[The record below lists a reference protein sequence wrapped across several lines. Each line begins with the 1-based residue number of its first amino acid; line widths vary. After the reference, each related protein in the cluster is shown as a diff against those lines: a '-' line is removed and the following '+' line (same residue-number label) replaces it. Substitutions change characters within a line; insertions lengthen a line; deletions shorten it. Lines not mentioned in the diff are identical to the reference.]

1 MTAGNFLYLLSEPFA
16 CDTPLKLD
24 REKAVI
30 SSRQNMNGDV
40 GPVLE
45 AARFAENSVGF
56 LARLLRA
63 GAQHVMRHVVQ
74 EVRRH
79 IEFRRIAAAHG
90 ANTRPYRPPQ
100 EQGRMMPSE
109 FSSVAARL
117 VTQRR
122 RDEPLA
128 TGNPLPQ
135 SCAHATRTGPHWH
148 VSFPNRWTDSLVDT
162 ISSIFT

>member
-1 MTAGNFLYLLSEPFA
+1 MPRSPLNEQAKFDLVLHRKTASGLGSFIGKEALSQPFRIRQRDEMTAGNFLYFLSEPFA

-79 IEFRRIAAAHG
+79 IEFRRIAAAHRSFFPRCDG
-90 ANTRPYRPPQ
+90 SCCIPPCASRLA
-100 EQGRMMPSE
+100 EASE
-109 FSSVAARL
+109 SS
-117 VTQRR
+117 
-122 RDEPLA
+122 
-128 TGNPLPQ
+128 
-135 SCAHATRTGPHWH
+135 H
-148 VSFPNRWTDSLVDT
+148 
-162 ISSIFT
+162 